1 MGDRVCAD
9 GLGRVN
15 PMENIINS
23 TSNRQIR
30 ALAQLQTKAK
40 ARRAEGLF
48 VAEGVRM
55 YREVPRELLVKTYV
69 SESFYE
75 KEQNRA
81 LLKDGGV
88 EVVSDRVFAAV
99 SDTKTPQGIL
109 CLVRQRQYSVE
120 EMLQKETPFLLLLE
134 DIQDPGNLGTIFRTA
149 EAAGVSGILMSAG
162 TADIYNPKTIRS
174 TMGAVYRMPFGYVSD
189 FLSVPEKLRQR
200 RVRTYAAHLNAKSEY
215 TAQDYRTGCA
225 FLIGNEG
232 NGLSDALAAQADV
245 RVKISMEGQAESLN
259 AAVAAAILMFEAKR
273 QRSGA

>member
-30 ALAQLQTKAK
+30 ALVQLQTKAK

-55 YREVPRELLVKTYV
+55 YREVPQELLVKTYV

-189 FLSVPEKLRQR
+189 FLSVPERLRQR

>member
-81 LLKDGGV
+81 LLRDGGV

-174 TMGAVYRMPFGYVSD
+174 TMGAVYRMPFGYVPD

>member
-1 MGDRVCAD
+1 
-9 GLGRVN
+9 
-15 PMENIINS
+15 MENIINS

-55 YREVPRELLVKTYV
+55 YREVPQELLVKTYV

-232 NGLSDALAAQADV
+232 NGLSDALTAQADV
-245 RVKISMEGQAESLN
+245 CVKISMEGQAESLN